1 MTSQEFIEYLAAL
14 APAGETALIVRQT
27 PRLVNGEMQF
37 HANGAIKASWPA
49 YLPTRRIKES
59 EAWFGN
65 TASFIVDRFIDGKPS
80 AGAANCEYV
89 LVMMLDDVGTKS
101 KTPPLAPT
109 WIMETSAGNY
119 QWGYVFSD
127 QPTKLEFAG
136 AINAIAAAG
145 YTDAGACNPVR
156 NFRLP
161 GSVNFKPGKDSF
173 ASRLVEFTP
182 GREYTLAEVCAG
194 LGVTP
199 EVVESLGPR
208 PVRLSDDGADDVATW
223 LSEQGLVLSRPNTE
237 GWMGVVCPNAEAHT
251 DGNPEGRYLPSGR
264 AYCCLHSHCIDLD
277 SAWFLEWVAERGGP
291 KHTPGLRDEL
301 LQQAMLQTIGRL
313 TPTPEL
319 AGAVAEVMAEVDR
332 AEAARTDKADW
343 WHRFAYVVSDDAY
356 FDMRERRQF
365 TRTNFNALFRHVS
378 CRSIHGKNPKIE
390 ASICF
395 DEHRQTKGGRVLD
408 GIAYSAG
415 DDVLVA
421 RAGGVYGNKW
431 RDGRPAVTGG
441 ASDAAVRPWL
451 EHAERMI
458 PDPAEREHVLNI
470 MAFKVQHPSIKINHG
485 VLHAGRPGSGKD
497 SLWAPFL
504 WAVGGEGKTN
514 VATVRNEEINSQWGY
529 AFESEVLVLNELR
542 QPEASDRRALE
553 NRLKPLLAAPPELI
567 SIQRKGLH
575 PYDAANRLLVLAFS
589 NERAAISLPSDDRR
603 WFVLWSEA
611 EIMPPDAAA
620 RLWAWYAG
628 GGLASV
634 AAWLRARDV
643 STFQPGAAP
652 PMTEAKAI
660 MLQAGLSGSEAWLV
674 EQMTHR
680 VGLFARGVVG
690 GPWQGFLEGLQARAP
705 AHIKLVV
712 PALLHAFREAGWED
726 MGRVYSVEHPT
737 KKHVFRAPDWTGSKS
752 EARRLVDLPEPSA
765 ADIIARV
772 KG

>member
-1 MTSQEFIEYLAAL
+1 
-14 APAGETALIVRQT
+14 
-27 PRLVNGEMQF
+27 
-37 HANGAIKASWPA
+37 
-49 YLPTRRIKES
+49 
-59 EAWFGN
+59 
-65 TASFIVDRFIDGKPS
+65 
-80 AGAANCEYV
+80 
-89 LVMMLDDVGTKS
+89 
-101 KTPPLAPT
+101 
-109 WIMETSAGNY
+109 
-119 QWGYVFSD
+119 
-127 QPTKLEFAG
+127 
-136 AINAIAAAG
+136 
-145 YTDAGACNPVR
+145 
-156 NFRLP
+156 
-161 GSVNFKPGKDSF
+161 
-173 ASRLVEFTP
+173 
-182 GREYTLAEVCAG
+182 
-194 LGVTP
+194 
-199 EVVESLGPR
+199 
-208 PVRLSDDGADDVATW
+208 
-223 LSEQGLVLSRPNTE
+223 
-237 GWMGVVCPNAEAHT
+237 
-251 DGNPEGRYLPSGR
+251 
-264 AYCCLHSHCIDLD
+264 
-277 SAWFLEWVAERGGP
+277 
-291 KHTPGLRDEL
+291 
-301 LQQAMLQTIGRL
+301 MLQTIGRL

-378 CRSIHGKNPKIE
+378 CRSIHGKNSKIE

-458 PDPAEREHVLNI
+458 PDPAEREHVLNV
-470 MAFKVQHPSIKINHG
+470 MAFKVQQPSIKINHG

-611 EIMPPDAAA
+611 GIMPPDGAA

-628 GGLASV
+628 GGDRKSV
-634 AAWLRARDV
+634 V
-643 STFQPGAAP
+643 
-652 PMTEAKAI
+652 
-660 MLQAGLSGSEAWLV
+660 
-674 EQMTHR
+674 
-680 VGLFARGVVG
+680 
-690 GPWQGFLEGLQARAP
+690 
-705 AHIKLVV
+705 
-712 PALLHAFREAGWED
+712 
-726 MGRVYSVEHPT
+726 
-737 KKHVFRAPDWTGSKS
+737 
-752 EARRLVDLPEPSA
+752 
-765 ADIIARV
+765 
-772 KG
+772 